1 MRVILVLALL
11 VPLALVLG
19 CSSSDPDLEA
29 RVAALEKQVAEL
41 GARPA
46 AAAAPRPAVVKL
58 ALDGAPSL
66 GPEDAPVVIVEFSDF
81 QCPYCKRANPTVER
95 LLEEYPDQVRRVF
108 KHFPLSFHRQAMN
121 AHRAALA
128 AGEQGKFWEMHA
140 MIFDSGKGL
149 DPDTMKAHAAA
160 LGLDVARF
168 EEDFGSERFGERI
181 EADMAEGRQAGVR
194 GTPAFFINGRL
205 LSGAQPYE
213 VFKRRVEEVLE
224 KAS

>member
-1 MRVILVLALL
+1 MKHVLALAAIAL
-11 VPLALVLG
+11 LALVPG
-19 CSSSDPDLEA
+19 CSGSDPDLEA

-46 AAAAPRPAVVKL
+46 VPTRPPVAKL
-58 ALDGAPSL
+58 DLDGSPSV

-81 QCPYCKRANPTVER
+81 QCPYCKRANPTVAR
-95 LLEEYPDQVRRVF
+95 ILEEYPDQVRRVF

-128 AGEQGKFWEMHA
+128 AGEQGRFWEMHA

-149 DPDTMKAHAAA
+149 APETMKEHAAA
-160 LGLDVARF
+160 LGLDVERF
-168 EEDFGSERFGERI
+168 EADFGSERFEERI
-181 EADMAEGRQAGVR
+181 QADMAEGRQAGVR

-205 LSGAQPYE
+205 ISGAQPYE

-224 KAS
+224 SETS